1 MICFSLCA
9 FCDKQDHFV
18 EPDNRELIFAN
29 TAYINATIIQ
39 SLAQNAFAP
48 TEQQSPL
55 PYAAHGAE
63 LFPNE
68 LFEPYAA
75 NHIDYPC
82 RE

>member
-39 SLAQNAFAP
+39 RLAQRGFVP
-48 TEQQSPL
+48 PEQRSPL
-55 PYAAHGAE
+55 PFAADGLA
-63 LFPNE
+63 
-68 LFEPYAA
+68 
-75 NHIDYPC
+75 
-82 RE
+82 